1 MRKTAIVLTILLLP
15 LDVFG
20 AEIIGPD
27 VRLVNNEVSVTTGLL
42 MDSKGI
48 DELKKGI
55 SKEITFYIDL
65 FRVWKVWPNE
75 FIAGKKF
82 VKTLRSD
89 PIKREYTATSFD
101 GATLI
106 KKRFRDFDS
115 MLEWTLS
122 VKDLKLI
129 NTKELEPS
137 DYFVRVTVES
147 RLRRLPP
154 VIGYLLFFVP
164 EKEFKVTRDSPH
176 FSAGSAR

>member
-27 VRLVNNEVSVTTGLL
+27 VRLVNNEVSVTTRLL

-65 FRVWKVWPNE
+65 FRVWKIWPNE

-82 VKTLRSD
+82 VRTLRSD
-89 PIKREYTATSFD
+89 PIKQEYTATSFD

-164 EKEFKVTRDSPH
+164 EKEFRVTVDSPH
-176 FSAGSAR
+176 FSAGGAR